1 MVFYLLY
8 FKVILKEIYVLI
20 IYTIDKN
27 SDFLINLTWLVT
39 SINFTTNEG
48 KIKEIEEM
56 KVAVG

>member
-27 SDFLINLTWLVT
+27 SDFLINLIWLVT